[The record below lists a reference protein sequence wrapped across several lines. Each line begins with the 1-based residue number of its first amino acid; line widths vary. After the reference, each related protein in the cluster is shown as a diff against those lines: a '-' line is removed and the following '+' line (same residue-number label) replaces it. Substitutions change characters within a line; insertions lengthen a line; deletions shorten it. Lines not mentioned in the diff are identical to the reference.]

1 MRSSSSRAFAHRMP
15 TWLQASV
22 TLTSVLAVASC
33 SAPPG
38 ALPLDDDGV
47 DVPEFQGMLGSPG
60 ASTPQQPGA
69 VAPAPNTGATGSTNT
84 NGNPPPAAPSNNEQN
99 GANGA
104 PLTPG
109 NTGSN
114 TGANNNGANSGA
126 NNNGANN
133 GAAGS
138 SMVPPPSG
146 NQGAGGSSMGGGENP
161 SEPPPSDQEPPP
173 VTQPPVTQP
182 PVTQP
187 PAPSGPDIP
196 CPADAF
202 FCSGFEN
209 GFPDGTNNV
218 LGGTPFA
225 NAFVLD
231 TAEKHSGAQ
240 SFLVP
245 PTTERFSY
253 RVLAIPVTTQQ
264 FWARTFFRTDVAFGS
279 SNDHE
284 SIIAVSTATETQDN
298 NAEGSP
304 GKRVELSE
312 QFRYMLLNISDTTPE
327 PLVRTQLS
335 ANEWHCIE
343 ARYDGAAGQVEI
355 FADGEQFID
364 QEGALVQ
371 LNIQTFRLGYMQF
384 NGGPRSVWYD
394 DVILSP
400 NRVGCN

>member
-1 MRSSSSRAFAHRMP
+1 MP

-69 VAPAPNTGATGSTNT
+69 VTPAPNTGATGSTNT

-109 NTGSN
+109 N

-173 VTQPPVTQP
+173 VTQPPVTPP
-182 PVTQP
+182 PVTP
-187 PAPSGPDIP
+187 PPVTPSGPDIP
-196 CPADAF
+196 CPADAT
-202 FCSGFEN
+202 FCSGFEGPGLPEGSVFQPTYLAN
-209 GFPDGTNNV
+209 EA
-218 LGGTPFA
+218 LGGQ
-225 NAFVLD
+225 VELD
-231 TAEKHSGAQ
+231 TTVVHTGAQ
-240 SFLVP
+240 SLYLPVGANYYRMLAVP
-245 PTTERFSY
+245 VP
-253 RVLAIPVTTQQ
+253 
-264 FWARTFFRTDVAFGS
+264 GS
-279 SNDHE
+279 SFWVRLYTRSNVGFGADGSVHAALFLASTFAPNGDYNGDTAVE
-284 SIIAVSTATETQDN
+284 IAEQYDQVLLNVKDVTFGTGGVNPNGLPGTTLADNTWTCMETQFDGPTGAVRVFVEGEQIIDATGWQPPSTFN
-298 NAEGSP
+298 SFRFGYLRYGSP
-304 GKRVELSE
+304 
-312 QFRYMLLNISDTTPE
+312 
-327 PLVRTQLS
+327 
-335 ANEWHCIE
+335 
-343 ARYDGAAGQVEI
+343 
-355 FADGEQFID
+355 
-364 QEGALVQ
+364 
-371 LNIQTFRLGYMQF
+371 
-384 NGGPRSVWYD
+384 PRDVWMD
-394 DVILSP
+394 DVVVAASRI
-400 NRVGCN
+400 GCQ